1 MAATA
6 VRDASGMIIGYTQDD
21 GTFVPATEP
30 KTTAKSFLDVSTDD
44 PLAFGD
50 YSANDIKRLEGQGAT
65 RAAVVGGIGA
75 LGDAAKLGL
84 MFLPTAA
91 DKLNEKRLS
100 ELEKDKGLSQARR
113 AEIDEQAMR
122 GVRALGRETSARMG
136 DQLASSGGH
145 SAASLQ
151 RARASSQDA
160 LSRAAI
166 QAADIGIREDVAQE
180 QRDVIEQN
188 ERVAYEAGRENARL
202 SYAGK
207 AIGDLFGAAAKPIAA
222 AAFSA
227 APTDAQLVKM
237 QTAIDPQTG
246 ALLYPGLQGKSLEQ
260 MRATPSSQWK
270 LIDPRL
276 AGNETPIP

>member
-1 MAATA
+1 MAKEVMNAA
-6 VRDASGMIIGYTQDD
+6 GDVIGYEDDD
-21 GTFVPATEP
+21 GVFHPSAP
-30 KTTAKSFLDVSTDD
+30 KTAKSFLDVSTDD

-50 YSANDIKRLEGQGAT
+50 YSANDIKRLEGQGAK
-65 RAAVVGGIGA
+65 RAVAVGGLGA
-75 LGDAAKLGL
+75 LGEAAKLGL
-84 MFLPTAA
+84 LFVNTKADTDAA
-91 DKLNEKRLS
+91 EKIADIERVPGLT
-100 ELEKDKGLSQARR
+100 KGRR

-145 SAASLQ
+145 SAAALQ

-160 LSRAAI
+160 LNRAAI
-166 QAADIGIREDVAQE
+166 QAADIGIESEARERAA
-180 QRDVIEQN
+180 RDLKRDELIVYQTN
-188 ERVAYEAGRENARL
+188 RENQRL

-222 AAFSA
+222 AAFST

>member
-6 VRDASGMIIGYTQDD
+6 VRDGSGKIIGFTQDD
-21 GTFVPATEP
+21 GTFVPASEP

-50 YSANDIKRLEGQGAT
+50 YSANDIKRLEKQGAE

-145 SAASLQ
+145 SAAALQ

-160 LSRAAI
+160 LNRAAI
-166 QAADIGIREDVAQE
+166 QAADIGIREDVAQV
-180 QRDVIEQN
+180 QRDVAEQN
-188 ERVAYEAGRENARL
+188 ERVAYKATRENARM